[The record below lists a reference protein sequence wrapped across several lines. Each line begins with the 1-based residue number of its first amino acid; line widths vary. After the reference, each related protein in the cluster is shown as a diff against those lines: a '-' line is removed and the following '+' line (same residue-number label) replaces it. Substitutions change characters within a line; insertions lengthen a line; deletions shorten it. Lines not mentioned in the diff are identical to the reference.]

1 MAINHE
7 RLHLTEPLDTVAFHN
22 IASRASII
30 LTDSGGI
37 QEEAPSF
44 GVPVLVL
51 REQTERPEG
60 VEAGVLKLVG
70 TDSTNII
77 KHVAKLLSDPN
88 EYKMMSNGS
97 NPYGDGKASQR
108 IADHIVGVFFE
119 LEDRRDTRPMKSF
132 YSISTLVAV
141 MALSMVFLFQG
152 DLLLNL
158 ITLVI
163 LLILLVVIAVIPT
176 RFIFPA
182 ALSAILVFGFFLT
195 GWNLLSESAPA
206 QTELIVHHLLFTL
219 FVISS
224 WLFFSQAKT
233 IVQVNKE
240 LMSLVHYLKKYEP
253 NTNLLTNSEFEERVN
268 IMLTGMKR
276 RKEPGFLIH
285 LVPKYQ
291 SYARVTL
298 IDSLSQAILKT
309 IRTNYDLVTYNSDG
323 SFSLFFTKYK

>member
-1 MAINHE
+1 
-7 RLHLTEPLDTVAFHN
+7 
-22 IASRASII
+22 
-30 LTDSGGI
+30 
-37 QEEAPSF
+37 
-44 GVPVLVL
+44 
-51 REQTERPEG
+51 
-60 VEAGVLKLVG
+60 
-70 TDSTNII
+70 
-77 KHVAKLLSDPN
+77 
-88 EYKMMSNGS
+88 
-97 NPYGDGKASQR
+97 
-108 IADHIVGVFFE
+108 
-119 LEDRRDTRPMKSF
+119 MKSF